1 MSNPLFN
8 MLNAQ
13 TPMNNTP
20 MNNAMQMIAQFKQ
33 FKQNFQGNPK
43 QKVMELLNSG
53 QMTQAQFNQYQ
64 QMAQQFQSLIK

>member
-13 TPMNNTP
+13 TPMSNTP

-43 QKVMELLNSG
+43 QKVIELLNSG

-64 QMAQQFQSLIK
+64 QMAQQMQGLFK

>member
-1 MSNPLFN
+1 

-20 MNNAMQMIAQFKQ
+20 MNNTMQMIAQFKQ

-64 QMAQQFQSLIK
+64 QMAQQFQSLVK